1 MLEVRGVQGLL
12 PGRMKSKAILVN
24 PALDTGADLLASARE
39 SPGEQDAPES
49 SLLPNLI

>member
-24 PALDTGADLLASARE
+24 PAPDTGADLLASARE
-39 SPGEQDAPES
+39 KPRGTGCP
-49 SLLPNLI
+49 